1 LSKHKIFGLT
11 PNYSSAALLPD
22 CRRYRD
28 YNAKEYQ
35 DRHGGPYQLNQRTL
49 MKMDAIRPIRAPMS
63 EGRIKHGTD
72 NKNAAD
78 DANTEYDLV
87 QLEHMRACQHG

>member
-1 LSKHKIFGLT
+1 
-11 PNYSSAALLPD
+11 
-22 CRRYRD
+22 
-28 YNAKEYQ
+28 
-35 DRHGGPYQLNQRTL
+35 

-63 EGRIKHGTD
+63 EGRIEHRTD